1 MLTRLLVE
9 NVALA
14 ERTELA
20 LGPGLTV
27 LTGETGAGKS
37 LLVDALM
44 LMQGA
49 RGALDLIRTGAKTAV
64 IEGTFHI
71 SDPGLAGWLA
81 ERGIESEG
89 DEVIF
94 RRVLSREG
102 RHRSYINAAQ
112 VPAALAA
119 EVAGRLLDIHGQ
131 HEQQSL
137 LQPSAHLDLLDA
149 AAEQHERLAEYQRLY
164 ARWRSLQDEEQELE
178 GKARDRDSRLDF
190 LRFQLEE
197 LERVAPQAGE
207 WDELEH
213 ERKRLENADRLAA
226 VAFEGEALLYSA
238 DDAVA
243 PRLAA
248 LVRRLEEAAGYDET
262 FAPWH
267 AEAAEIAVRAEE
279 LGRDL
284 GEYTTR
290 VEADPQRLNTIH
302 ERLDDLSK
310 LRRKHGDLDAVPAHM
325 EALRKE
331 ANDLQG
337 SDERLAQLRQE
348 RRELEATLHETALAL
363 RAARKDASDDFARRI
378 EATLHPLGM
387 KGASITWRF
396 QDDDRLGPTGMDQV
410 ELLFSANQGEPPRP
424 LQKVASGGELSRVML
439 ALHTVFLQ
447 AGGPGCVIF
456 DEIDAGIG
464 GEVGD
469 AIGRALR
476 TVADN
481 RQVVC
486 VTHLPQIA
494 VYAQSHL
501 TVQKRIIGERTVS
514 EVFEPDP
521 EGRLAEIGRMLSG
534 RDDDASRDH
543 ARALLERASG

>member
-14 ERTELA
+14 ERTELT

-44 LMQGA
+44 LMQGG

-64 IEGTFHI
+64 IEATFHVTEP
-71 SDPGLAGWLA
+71 DLRDWLD
-81 ERGIESEG
+81 ERGIACEG
-89 DEVIF
+89 DEIVF
-94 RRVLSREG
+94 RRLLSREG
-102 RHRSYINAAQ
+102 RHRSYINGAQ
-112 VPAALAA
+112 LPAALAS
-119 EVAGRLLDIHGQ
+119 EIAGRLLDIHGQ

-137 LQPSAHLDLLDA
+137 LQPSAHLELLDLA
-149 AAEQHERLAEYQRLY
+149 ADQHERLSEYQTLY
-164 ARWRSLQDEEQELE
+164 SRWRSLQEEEQELE
-178 GKARDRDSRLDF
+178 ARSRDRESRLDF

-197 LERVAPQAGE
+197 LERIAPQPGE
-207 WDELEH
+207 WDELEQ

-226 VAFEGEALLYSA
+226 VSFEGEALLYSG

-243 PRLAA
+243 PRVAA
-248 LVRRLEEAAGYDET
+248 LVRRLEEAARFDET
-262 FAPWH
+262 FGPWH

-279 LGRDL
+279 LGREL

-290 VEADPQRLNTIH
+290 IEADPERLNSLH

-310 LRRKHGDLDAVPAHM
+310 LRRKHGELDAIPAQV
-325 EALRKE
+325 EQLRQE
-331 ANDLQG
+331 VDDLQG
-337 SDERLAQLRQE
+337 SDDRLTALRQE
-348 RRELEATLHETALAL
+348 RSDLEARLATTALAL
-363 RAARKDASDDFARRI
+363 REARTRASDDFAKRI
-378 EATLHPLGM
+378 EQALHPLGM

-396 QDDDRLGPTGMDQV
+396 QEDQALGPRGMDQV

-424 LQKVASGGELSRVML
+424 LQKVASGGELSRIML

-469 AIGRALR
+469 AIGQALR
-476 TVADN
+476 QVAEN
-481 RQVVC
+481 RQVIC

-501 TVQKRIIGERTVS
+501 TVQKRIIGDRTVS

-543 ARALLERASG
+543 ARALLERGTG